1 MAGRVEGKVA
11 FITGVARGQG
21 RSHAIRLA
29 EEGADIIGVDIPNP
43 TIENTV
49 YPMATQED
57 LDETINLVEKLGRRI
72 IAKPADVRDRGAMKA
87 VLDEGVAEFGRLDIV
102 IANAGICPLGP
113 LPPQSFLDTFDVD
126 FVGAYNAFMV
136 AYPHLQDGASLM
148 ATGSVAGMVTGS
160 VDNPSNGPGGAGDA
174 VAKRTLAQLVHDMAV
189 ALAPRMIRVNAV
201 HPTNCATDLLFNPGL
216 YGEFRPDL
224 ENPTKEDA
232 MIAFPAMQ
240 AMPIPYV
247 EPRDISE
254 AVLFLASDES
264 RYITGLQL
272 RIDAGAVPKQQPL
285 GPGQL

>member
-29 EEGADIIGVDIPNP
+29 EEGADIIGVDIPGDIAH
-43 TIENTV
+43 TT
-49 YPMATQED
+49 YPMATTED

-87 VLDEGVAEFGRLDIV
+87 VVDDAVAELGRLDIV
-102 IANAGICPLGP
+102 VANAGICPLGP
-113 LPPQSFLDTFDVD
+113 LPPLAFLETFDID

-136 AYPHLQDGASLM
+136 SYPHLPDGASMM
-148 ATGSVAGMVTGS
+148 ATGSVAGMIPGT
-160 VDNPSNGPGGAGDA
+160 VDNPANGPGGSGYAL
-174 VAKRTLAQLVHDMAV
+174 AKRTISQLVHDMSV
-189 ALAPRMIRVNAV
+189 AMAPRMIRVNAV
-201 HPTNCATDLLFNPGL
+201 HPTNVSTHLLFNEGL
-216 YGEFRPDL
+216 YGIFRPDL
-224 ENPTKEDA
+224 EKPTKEDA

-264 RYITGLQL
+264 RYVTGLQM
-272 RIDAGAVPKQQPL
+272 RIDAGSVPKQTPL
-285 GPGQL
+285 GPGNV